1 MTARIEF
8 LMCNGKSKKQ
18 IDINNNLNEVRRA
31 LNLSNNDNFAC
42 LEQNRVINYAR
53 DEEYNTKL
61 RVIIKNN
68 KVYIGKEIL
77 IKQGNAVSTKIKL
90 FHESLNEELN
100 PDSSLE
106 ELREKLPLSLKKE
119 KFLNKK
125 EGDPVENGKEQDTTI
140 NDICND
146 DIIWMTGQKRINLL
160 DVGSINLDH
169 AKRVYDNMDLITKSE
184 KNVIFFGA
192 VGAGKTTLTNII
204 CGTDFATSESDFSL
218 KRNVQFAKSLISG
231 DCIAIDFPGLGSVK
245 DQLNHFS
252 IQQTTLSVIPV
263 RMICFVVKWENR
275 HDPILEN
282 IEIMKQIFEDYKDN
296 TVIIITHSEPI
307 LRNFVEQAK
316 IEHVIENMLHYKK
329 SRIFYS
335 YKNIDYNILFT
346 QKLKP
351 AMQNMVNIKKLI
363 VKSKNFI
370 NQMKIIGDD
379 LFKSIRDEY
388 QENFNKTLSKFECK
402 FEMRKEHY
410 FLL

>member
-1 MTARIEF
+1 
-8 LMCNGKSKKQ
+8 
-18 IDINNNLNEVRRA
+18 
-31 LNLSNNDNFAC
+31 
-42 LEQNRVINYAR
+42 
-53 DEEYNTKL
+53 
-61 RVIIKNN
+61 
-68 KVYIGKEIL
+68 
-77 IKQGNAVSTKIKL
+77 
-90 FHESLNEELN
+90 
-100 PDSSLE
+100 
-106 ELREKLPLSLKKE
+106 
-119 KFLNKK
+119 
-125 EGDPVENGKEQDTTI
+125 
-140 NDICND
+140 
-146 DIIWMTGQKRINLL
+146 MTGQKRINLL

>member
-1 MTARIEF
+1 MR
-8 LMCNGKSKKQ
+8 L
-18 IDINNNLNEVRRA
+18 
-31 LNLSNNDNFAC
+31 
-42 LEQNRVINYAR
+42 
-53 DEEYNTKL
+53 
-61 RVIIKNN
+61 
-68 KVYIGKEIL
+68 
-77 IKQGNAVSTKIKL
+77 
-90 FHESLNEELN
+90 ELN

-106 ELREKLPLSLKKE
+106 ELREKLPLSLKNE

-218 KRNVQFAKSLISG
+218 TRNVQFAKSLISG

-275 HDPILEN
+275 HDPIL
-282 IEIMKQIFEDYKDN
+282 
-296 TVIIITHSEPI
+296 
-307 LRNFVEQAK
+307 
-316 IEHVIENMLHYKK
+316 
-329 SRIFYS
+329 
-335 YKNIDYNILFT
+335 
-346 QKLKP
+346 
-351 AMQNMVNIKKLI
+351 
-363 VKSKNFI
+363 
-370 NQMKIIGDD
+370 
-379 LFKSIRDEY
+379 
-388 QENFNKTLSKFECK
+388 
-402 FEMRKEHY
+402 
-410 FLL
+410 